1 MNLFSLFQLSN
12 KNYFSFIL
20 ALFPLSFL
28 AGNMLININIILI
41 IISAIILFNFNFFKI
56 KYFLLDKLIF
66 LFFFTIFIS
75 AIFNDFY
82 LYYNYYEFSTFR
94 GIYGTTIKSLSFLRY
109 FLLYIVIRFL
119 IEKNY
124 INFRYLF
131 IVSSFCALFVC
142 FDIFFQSIVGK
153 DFFGYE
159 TNPKFRK
166 LAGPFGDEY
175 IAGGYIQR
183 FSLFSF
189 FIFSSFY
196 LKIKKKFS
204 YILFPILFL
213 IFFIGIMLSGN
224 RMPLILFLL
233 ATSLM
238 FILETKTKRNLIFFL
253 IFIFF
258 SFFIV
263 LNLNSTVKDNF
274 RNFKGNIQKLVLNFS
289 DQNSDYKHLPY
300 RDEFSSAFITWKY
313 NKIIG
318 GGIKNFNYYCYKS
331 LEKFDKKYKCNLH
344 PHNYYLE
351 ILTETGIIGFFII
364 IVILFNI
371 LYLIL
376 KKYFPLSKLQ
386 NNRIIL
392 PFVLLFLT
400 EFFPIKSSGS
410 FFTTGNASLIF
421 LMLALLIGILLKDY
435 SIENKN

>member
-1 MNLFSLFQLSN
+1 MNLFSQFKLSN

-41 IISAIILFNFNFFKI
+41 IISALILFNLSLFKI
-56 KYFLLDKLIF
+56 KYFLLDRLIV
-66 LFFFTIFIS
+66 LFFLTILLS

-82 LYYNYYEFSTFR
+82 LYYNSNEFSTFR
-94 GIYGTTIKSLSFLRY
+94 GVYVTTLKSILFLRY
-109 FLLYIVIRFL
+109 LLLYLVIRFL
-119 IEKNY
+119 IEKDY
-124 INFRYLF
+124 INFKYLF
-131 IVSSFCALFVC
+131 IISSLCALFVC
-142 FDIFFQSIVGK
+142 LDIFFQSIVGK

-159 TNPKFRK
+159 ADPRSRK
-166 LAGPFGDEY
+166 LGGPFGDEY

-189 FIFSSFY
+189 FVFSAFY
-196 LKIKKKFS
+196 LKIKMKFN
-204 YILFPILFL
+204 YMLFPILFL
-213 IFFIGIMLSGN
+213 VFFIGIMLSGN

-238 FILETKTKRNLIFFL
+238 FILENKKKKNLLFFL
-253 IFIFF
+253 IFSFF
-258 SFFIV
+258 TFFIV
-263 LNLNSTVKDNF
+263 LNFNSTVNDNF
-274 RNFKGNIQKLVLNFS
+274 RNFKGNIQKLVLNFY
-289 DQNSDYKHLPY
+289 DKNSDFNHLPY
-300 RDEFSSAFITWKY
+300 KDEFSSAYITWKF
-313 NKIIG
+313 NKVVG
-318 GGIKNFNYYCYKS
+318 GGVKNFNYYCHKS
-331 LEKFDKKYKCNLH
+331 NEKFNKNYKCNLH

-364 IVILFNI
+364 IIIFLNI

-376 KKYFPLSKLQ
+376 RKYFLLSKLQ
-386 NNRIIL
+386 NNKIIF

-421 LMLALLIGILLKDY
+421 LILALLVGILLKDY